1 MIQNQ
6 NKRFAIKYTG
16 SRNPL
21 IIRVPL
27 MPIATVVKSSQNRLL
42 TIDACSFKLQAIPVS
57 NRFPLCPPRK
67 SDVVKVMFNNGFGVY
82 NQEGKRNKLL
92 QFMDSRVVAQTA
104 TTVSKVW
111 NLVGSPDAFVWS
123 SGHELE
129 IGFANAND
137 E

>member
-1 MIQNQ
+1 
-6 NKRFAIKYTG
+6 
-16 SRNPL
+16 
-21 IIRVPL
+21 
-27 MPIATVVKSSQNRLL
+27 
-42 TIDACSFKLQAIPVS
+42 
-57 NRFPLCPPRK
+57 
-67 SDVVKVMFNNGFGVY
+67 
-82 NQEGKRNKLL
+82 
-92 QFMDSRVVAQTA
+92 MDSRVVSETA